1 MEYVHN
7 KIYKAVLDDPLV
19 TNRPPLLLRCSK
31 PKEKALL
38 GKGGQAVVYEMED
51 VKTSKVLAVKVLHE
65 SLIHEESIMTR
76 FRNEATLGQYFRHT
90 NLCSVYGLY
99 TIKGTPCILMPK
111 IEGIPL
117 SDYFRR
123 DKFDPHTIPDGE
135 IPTKYHVDL
144 DPVAFFAKLL
154 DAIQVAHD
162 MKVIHRDIKPSNI
175 MVTEEGEPVV
185 LDFGVARLDN
195 KTEIHLTRIGFVV
208 GNFAFM
214 SPEQHEGRRADARS
228 DIYSLGLL
236 LAAFYLKEPIFRDE
250 TEGVIIAKKRKHLP
264 DVFSKLKTARVPK
277 KIREVIKKAIEP
289 KAKNRFQS
297 CTAFKE
303 ALTGELDVTIWDTIL
318 GKTVVLEPYEQSAFM
333 RYIHLYIFVVLV
345 ALSFAPN
352 WIAGCFAVLFVLGVF
367 LALRVNDYLHL
378 DLPKVNEGWFWPF
391 VKRRW
396 HIVVISVL
404 FVGQVLILT
413 SWINNRTELKTNEQA
428 LEDMQLRLNAC
439 KKQNNRR

>member
-1 MEYVHN
+1 
-7 KIYKAVLDDPLV
+7 
-19 TNRPPLLLRCSK
+19 
-31 PKEKALL
+31 
-38 GKGGQAVVYEMED
+38 
-51 VKTSKVLAVKVLHE
+51 
-65 SLIHEESIMTR
+65 
-76 FRNEATLGQYFRHT
+76 RNEATLGQYFRHT

>member
-208 GNFAFM
+208 GNFSFM

-236 LAAFYLKEPIFRDE
+236 LAAFYLKEPIFTRHQ
-250 TEGVIIAKKRKHLP
+250 TEGVISAIKRKHLP
-264 DVFSKLKTARVPK
+264 EVFRKLKEAGVKK
-277 KIREVIKKAIEP
+277 KIREVIKKATEP

-303 ALTGELDVTIWDTIL
+303 ALTGEADVTIWDTIL

-333 RYIHLYIFVVLV
+333 RYIHLYIFAILQIILFMAAWEAGVLSL
-345 ALSFAPN
+345 A
-352 WIAGCFAVLFVLGVF
+352 FVLGVF
-367 LALRVNDYLHL
+367 LALRVSDYLYL
-378 DLPKVNEGWFWPF
+378 DLPKVNKGWFWPF

-404 FVGQVLILT
+404 FISQAWMLLGWN
-413 SWINNRTELKTNEQA
+413 SNRQA
-428 LEDMQLRLNAC
+428 LNEALKEVDKYESKWKGNSR
-439 KKQNNRR
+439 

>member
-1 MEYVHN
+1 MEYVHK

-31 PKEKALL
+31 PEDKARL

-99 TIKGTPCILMPK
+99 TIEGIPCILMPK

-117 SDYFRR
+117 SEYFRR

-175 MVTEEGEPVV
+175 MVREDGEPVV
-185 LDFGVARLDN
+185 LDFGVARLDM
-195 KTEIHLTRIGFVV
+195 KTEIHLTRMGRVV
-208 GNFAFM
+208 GSFSHM
-214 SPEQHEGRRADARS
+214 SPEQHEGRRVDARS

-264 DVFSKLKTARVPK
+264 EVFRKLKEAGVKK
-277 KIREVIKKAIEP
+277 KIREVIKKATEP

-303 ALTGELDVTIWDTIL
+303 ALTGEADVTIWDTIL

-333 RYIHLYIFVVLV
+333 RYIHLYIFAILQIILFVADWEAG
-345 ALSFAPN
+345 ALSLA
-352 WIAGCFAVLFVLGVF
+352 FVLGVF
-367 LALRVNDYLHL
+367 LALRVSDYLHL

-404 FVGQVLILT
+404 FISQVWMLLGWNSNRQALI
-413 SWINNRTELKTNEQA
+413 EA
-428 LEDMQLRLNAC
+428 LEDVENYESKWNGNSR
-439 KKQNNRR
+439 

>member
-1 MEYVHN
+1 MEYVHG

-19 TNRPPLLLRCSK
+19 TNRPPLLLRGSK

-38 GKGGQAVVYEMED
+38 GEGGQAVVYEMED
-51 VKTSKVLAVKVLHE
+51 VKSSKVLAVKVLHE
-65 SLIHEESIMTR
+65 NLIHEESIMTR

-99 TIKGTPCILMPK
+99 TIEGIPCILMPK

-175 MVTEEGEPVV
+175 MVREDGEPVV

-195 KTEIHLTRIGFVV
+195 KTEIHLTRMGRVV
-208 GNFAFM
+208 GSFSHM
-214 SPEQHEGRRADARS
+214 SPEQHEGRRVDARS

-264 DVFSKLKTARVPK
+264 EVFRKLKNAGVKK
-277 KIREVIKKAIEP
+277 KIREVIKKATEP

-303 ALTGELDVTIWDTIL
+303 ALTGEADVTIWDTIL

-333 RYIHLYIFVVLV
+333 RYIHLYIFAILQIILFVADWKAG
-345 ALSFAPN
+345 ALSLA
-352 WIAGCFAVLFVLGVF
+352 FVLGVF
-367 LALRVNDYLHL
+367 LALRVSDYLHL

-404 FVGQVLILT
+404 FISQVWMLLGWNSNRQALI
-413 SWINNRTELKTNEQA
+413 EA
-428 LEDMQLRLNAC
+428 LEDVENYESKWNGNSR
-439 KKQNNRR
+439 

>member
-1 MEYVHN
+1 MEYVHG
-7 KIYKAVLDDPLV
+7 KIYKAVLDDPHV
-19 TNRPPLLLRCSK
+19 TNRPPLLLRGSK
-31 PKEKALL
+31 PEDKARL

-99 TIKGTPCILMPK
+99 TIEGIPCILMPK

-175 MVTEEGEPVV
+175 MVTAKGEPVV
-185 LDFGVARLDN
+185 LDFGVARLDM
-195 KTEIHLTRIGFVV
+195 KTEIHLTRMGLVV
-208 GNFAFM
+208 GSFSYM

-236 LAAFYLKEPIFRDE
+236 LAAFYLDEPIFTRHQ
-250 TEGVIIAKKRKHLP
+250 TEGVIITKKREHLP
-264 DVFSKLKTARVPK
+264 DIFSKLKTARVPK

-303 ALTGELDVTIWDTIL
+303 ALTGEVDVTLWDTIL

-333 RYIHLYIFVVLV
+333 RYIHLYVFVVLI
-345 ALSFAPN
+345 ALTFTKHP
-352 WIAGCFAVLFVLGVF
+352 IAGPFALLFVLGVF

-404 FVGQVLILT
+404 FIGQVLILA
-413 SWINNRTELKTNEQA
+413 SWINNRTELKKKEKRIET
-428 LEDMQLRLNAC
+428 LETLYE
-439 KKQNNRR
+439 

>member
-19 TNRPPLLLRCSK
+19 TNRPPLLLRGSK

-38 GKGGQAVVYEMED
+38 GEGGQAVVYEMED

-65 SLIHEESIMTR
+65 SLVHEESIMTR

-99 TIKGTPCILMPK
+99 TIEGIPCILMPK

-117 SDYFRR
+117 SVYLRR
-123 DKFDPHTIPDGE
+123 DTIREGE
-135 IPTKYHVDL
+135 VPTKYKVDL
-144 DPVAFFAKLL
+144 DPVSFFAKLL

-208 GNFAFM
+208 GNFSFM

-236 LAAFYLKEPIFRDE
+236 LAAFYLKEPIFTRHQ
-250 TEGVIIAKKRKHLP
+250 TEGVISAIKRKHLP
-264 DVFSKLKTARVPK
+264 EVFRKLKEAGVKK
-277 KIREVIKKAIEP
+277 KIREVIKKATEP
-289 KAKNRFQS
+289 KAKDRFQS

-303 ALTGELDVTIWDTIL
+303 ALTGEADVTIWDTIL

-333 RYIHLYIFVVLV
+333 RYIHLYIFAILQIILFRAAWEAGVLSL
-345 ALSFAPN
+345 A
-352 WIAGCFAVLFVLGVF
+352 FVLGVF
-367 LALRVNDYLHL
+367 LALRVSDYLYL
-378 DLPKVNEGWFWPF
+378 DLPKVNKGWFWPF

-396 HIVVISVL
+396 HIVVISIL
-404 FVGQVLILT
+404 FISQVWMLLGWN
-413 SWINNRTELKTNEQA
+413 SNRQA
-428 LEDMQLRLNAC
+428 LNEALKEVDKYESKWKDNSR
-439 KKQNNRR
+439 